1 MNDMTITKDYSF
13 PIAMKYLHTYDD
25 IDIPSTMARA
35 LVRTDT
41 GEPLGVH
48 GSKYEYILHD
58 DVVNSMLDAV
68 NQSNI
73 SKDYTTDIKT
83 FDNGAKM
90 FGKIIFDDLTVEPV
104 VGDHVRFEI
113 LFYNSYDG
121 SWAFLQE
128 AKGRRRVCDN
138 GMTTADTI
146 TKTKYKHTRNNA
158 LGINISHATG
168 QMKRGL
174 DAFFDESRLWEQWT
188 MHKVD
193 NEDAYEFIKRFSYTG
208 KDLNGR
214 DKYNQKRY
222 DELVTQWWVYSASL
236 GRTKW
241 ALYNA
246 FTHWVTHNDNIVTT
260 LNKERDFAKA
270 LSRTDWVTIGG

>member
-1 MNDMTITKDYSF
+1 M
-13 PIAMKYLHTYDD
+13 P
-25 IDIPSTMARA
+25 
-35 LVRTDT
+35 
-41 GEPLGVH
+41 
-48 GSKYEYILHD
+48 
-58 DVVNSMLDAV
+58 
-68 NQSNI
+68 
-73 SKDYTTDIKT
+73 
-83 FDNGAKM
+83 
-90 FGKIIFDDLTVEPV
+90 
-104 VGDHVRFEI
+104 
-113 LFYNSYDG
+113 
-121 SWAFLQE
+121 
-128 AKGRRRVCDN
+128 
-138 GMTTADTI
+138 
-146 TKTKYKHTRNNA
+146 KTKYKHTRNNA

-174 DAFFDESRLWEQWT
+174 VAFFDESRLWEQWT